1 MAGGFTAISGGSCDA
16 EISRF
21 IGGISRDKGGD
32 TTSVYRNDRDIGGK
46 SIGDMPGDGLWA
58 GKTKGILTRQQGS
71 LMLTDAQEGNFL
83 QSRGQQ
89 GGL

>member
-46 SIGDMPGDGLWA
+46 SIGDM
-58 GKTKGILTRQQGS
+58 T
-71 LMLTDAQEGNFL
+71 
-83 QSRGQQ
+83 
-89 GGL
+89 